1 MLRVEEISVRF
12 GGVQALD
19 QVTLGVGAGTI
30 TGLIGPNGAG
40 KTTLF
45 NVINGLQRPNQGR
58 VLLADRD
65 ITHLSPAR
73 RARRGLA
80 RTFQRLEVFGSMT
93 ARENIQV
100 AAELHRRWARGAPE
114 PRAATAEILERLGI
128 SAVADVQADTLPTG
142 IARLV
147 ELGRAIATEPSVLLL
162 DEPGSGLNTAETH
175 ALGDVL
181 LSLTASGIGVLL
193 VEHDMELAMRVS
205 KELYVL
211 EFGRVIATGPPA
223 DIQADPAVR
232 LAYLG
237 AEAHVEGHRA
247 TALDA
252 AVPDDMLPDDV
263 AQVIVRGND
272 EHTDVPRI
280 VVNATAREDD
290 GEALEPTASPVRTDG
305 ECAPILELAGIKA
318 GYGEIEILHDVD
330 IVVSRGTVF
339 ALLGANGAGK
349 STTLKVASGRLRPSA
364 GTVRLAGRDVTRW
377 RPERL
382 TRAGL
387 CTIPEGRGVFPNL
400 TVVENLQMWTYRGGL
415 RRREIEERAYAK
427 FPILSQ
433 RRKQVAGTLSGGE
446 QQMLAMSRAL
456 STEPKLLL
464 LDEISMGLAPL
475 IVAELYAVV
484 ANLAAGGLTILVV
497 EQSART
503 ALDVADR
510 AAVMANGRIALAGTP
525 DVIAD
530 SVLDIY
536 LAGGA
541 A

>member
-1 MLRVEEISVRF
+1 VLRVEEISVRF
-12 GGVQALD
+12 GGVHALD
-19 QVTLGVGAGTI
+19 QLTLGVGAGTI

-45 NVINGLQRPNQGR
+45 NVINGLQRPNHGR

-65 ITHLSPAR
+65 ITGLSPAR

-128 SAVADVQADTLPTG
+128 SAVADIQADTLPTG

-162 DEPGSGLNTAETH
+162 DEPGSGLDTAETH

-205 KELYVL
+205 NELYVL
-211 EFGRVIATGPPA
+211 EFGRVIATGRPA

-237 AEAHVEGHRA
+237 AEAHVEGRRA

-252 AVPDDMLPDDV
+252 AVPDDIPDDV
-263 AQVIVRGND
+263 AQVIARGND

-280 VVNATAREDD
+280 VVNATARRDD
-290 GEALEPTASPVRTDG
+290 GEAPDPTASPAGTDG
-305 ECAPILELAGIKA
+305 EGAPILELAGIKA
-318 GYGEIEILHDVD
+318 GYGEIEILHGVD
-330 IVVSRGTVF
+330 IVVARGTVF

-364 GTVRLAGRDVTRW
+364 GTVRFAGQDVTRW
-377 RPERL
+377 HPERL

-475 IVAELYAVV
+475 IVAELYAIV
-484 ANLAAGGLTILVV
+484 ANLAADGLTILVV

>member
-1 MLRVEEISVRF
+1 
-12 GGVQALD
+12 
-19 QVTLGVGAGTI
+19 
-30 TGLIGPNGAG
+30 
-40 KTTLF
+40 
-45 NVINGLQRPNQGR
+45 
-58 VLLADRD
+58 
-65 ITHLSPAR
+65 
-73 RARRGLA
+73 
-80 RTFQRLEVFGSMT
+80 
-93 ARENIQV
+93 
-100 AAELHRRWARGAPE
+100 
-114 PRAATAEILERLGI
+114 
-128 SAVADVQADTLPTG
+128 
-142 IARLV
+142 
-147 ELGRAIATEPSVLLL
+147 
-162 DEPGSGLNTAETH
+162 
-175 ALGDVL
+175 
-181 LSLTASGIGVLL
+181 
-193 VEHDMELAMRVS
+193 
-205 KELYVL
+205 
-211 EFGRVIATGPPA
+211 
-223 DIQADPAVR
+223 
-232 LAYLG
+232 
-237 AEAHVEGHRA
+237 
-247 TALDA
+247 
-252 AVPDDMLPDDV
+252 
-263 AQVIVRGND
+263 
-272 EHTDVPRI
+272 
-280 VVNATAREDD
+280 
-290 GEALEPTASPVRTDG
+290 
-305 ECAPILELAGIKA
+305 
-318 GYGEIEILHDVD
+318 
-330 IVVSRGTVF
+330 VF

-364 GTVRLAGRDVTRW
+364 GTVRFAGQDVTRW
-377 RPERL
+377 HPERL

-475 IVAELYAVV
+475 IVAELYAIV
-484 ANLAAGGLTILVV
+484 ANLAADGLTILVV